1 MPVRGERVNPPEPQT
16 TAKPMSSFKRLQL
29 KGNQMRQ
36 NKKGATLTLLVCSCN
51 EAFELF
57 QIANVR
63 GDLLKVQA
71 HKVV

>member
-1 MPVRGERVNPPEPQT
+1 
-16 TAKPMSSFKRLQL
+16 MSSFKRLQL
-29 KGNQMRQ
+29 KGHQMKRQ
-36 NKKGATLTLLVCSCN
+36 NKKKGATLTLLVCSYN